1 VEQGSNNSGLWLR
14 PINKRIVASQ
24 GSTAAVVTYSDTNE
38 HGIQQLVVGRAAFA
52 TRGELTCYSN
62 LSSAGTFSEGHAITV
77 TVIDPDLDQ
86 VSTLAD
92 EVGLLEYDLN
102 NAVMFY
108 GHAGDL
114 EIVSLKETAA
124 ASGVFTGVIETTG
137 DVGSDHTGK
146 LLTSPA
152 FLVSATYSDAMPQ
165 SLSECFV
172 RVRSIGEISASSD
185 NVLPLHTF
193 TVTVTDADLN
203 TDIYLAETSDLKVT
217 DGFGTFHD
225 VQLLETGLDSSHFTA
240 ALQITLNPSAANL
253 GVQSNAEPN
262 LFYLPRINEVLPMA
276 YNDRSPEGLRTPLSP
291 VRVGH
296 RGLLQAHPPI
306 VSSVASSTGAHGIN
320 ITVTDSDLNIDAN
333 TVQQHTTR
341 LKVSAVSGSTI
352 LRTVAVTLTET
363 SVNAS
368 TFTGFLSS
376 KAFSAVT
383 DLSIEIGLQYLTGI
397 SASPLIIEY
406 QDPTAGVV
414 MQPSVTL
421 QTERRGQLEITQT
434 ESDTGKFGIGGRI
447 IVILKDKDLDVSN
460 KPDTVS
466 VVVTCSGSAAAD
478 SETLTLTETFSSSG
492 LFTGSLGTQST
503 GTSTVDDGIV
513 APVSSGNVVTA
524 AYSDQAPL
532 GHTATGTITAG
543 FIGLIAITPSQILTS
558 SAQITIT
565 LTDHDLNE
573 NSGVAETY
581 AASKE
586 YLWYSIGDST
596 KTYLDITEDAVD
608 SAQFTKVVM
617 LPSGSAAGSRLTV
630 TYMDPEIGGKGAVRN
645 AVNKNPSSTIL
656 AFGTNGA
663 ENNAVFSLTS
673 AGILWRSPECP
684 ADLIWAAS
692 CGPTTACKDDDL
704 CGATMS
710 SDAGENAA
718 SLSEFRLAAGSA
730 LTVTVQDLDRNL
742 DSIVAETVYVTV
754 RNEQS
759 TLSLAA
765 YGAAQNPYCATA
777 RDECYLGPNDKVAC
791 SNDGDCPGGSCVK
804 RGCFH
809 AVRRREEEPLV
820 AVILTETGLNTA
832 LFSGIIY
839 TRDSPEINTAGD
851 NVVHVGVGDI
861 MSVTYSDSPSLGSS
875 AGANRTRLVRILKT
889 GKPAILTC
897 PSEILA
903 GGKMKI
909 MLSDLDLI
917 GAATASVKVR
927 VIAGDGRLRND
938 EEAIVLTA
946 AVSDEG
952 TLSGFLQVS
961 PRIRSG
967 MLLVLAVLSTCL
979 SV

>member
-1 VEQGSNNSGLWLR
+1 M
-14 PINKRIVASQ
+14 ASQ

-38 HGIQQLVVGRAAFA
+38 HGIQQLVVRRAAFA
-52 TRGELTCYSN
+52 TRGELTCSSN
-62 LSSAGTFSEGHAITV
+62 LSSAGTFGEGHAITV
-77 TVIDPDLDQ
+77 TVVDPDLDQ
-86 VSTLAD
+86 VSTLSD
-92 EVGLLEYDLN
+92 DVGLLEYDFN

-124 ASGVFTGVIETTG
+124 VSGVFTGVIETTG
-137 DVGSDHTGK
+137 DMGSDHTGK

-165 SLSECFV
+165 SLSECFL

-203 TDIYLAETSDLKVT
+203 TDIYSAEMSDLKVT

-240 ALQITLNPSAANL
+240 ALQITLNPSAANV
-253 GVQSNAEPN
+253 GVQSNAQPT
-262 LFYLPRINEVLPMA
+262 LVYLPRINDVLPMT

-291 VRVGH
+291 VRVGQ

-333 TVQQHTTR
+333 AVEQHTTR
-341 LKVSAVSGSTI
+341 LKVSALSGSTI

-363 SVNAS
+363 SVNSS

-376 KAFSAVT
+376 KASSAVT
-383 DLSIEIGLQYLTGI
+383 DPSIEMGLQYLTGI

-406 QDPTAGVV
+406 QDPTEGV

-466 VVVTCSGSAAAD
+466 VIVTCSGSAAPD

-503 GTSTVDDGIV
+503 GTSIVDDGIV

-532 GHTATGTITAG
+532 GHVATGTITGG
-543 FIGLIAITPSQILTS
+543 FIGLIAITPLRILTS
-558 SAQITIT
+558 TAQITIT

-608 SAQFTKVVM
+608 SAQFTKVLV

-645 AVNKNPSSTIL
+645 AVNNNPSSTIL
-656 AFGTNGA
+656 AFGTDGA
-663 ENNAVFSLTS
+663 ENNAAFSLKS
-673 AGILWRSPECP
+673 AGIFWRSPQCP
-684 ADLIWAAS
+684 ADLILAS
-692 CGPTTACKDDDL
+692 ACGPTTACKDDSL

-710 SDAGENAA
+710 SDAVENAA

-742 DSIVAETVYVTV
+742 DSIVAETVHVTV

-759 TLSLAA
+759 TSSLAA

-809 AVRRREEEPLV
+809 AARRREEEPFV
-820 AVILTETGLNTA
+820 AVLLTETGLNTA

-861 MSVTYSDSPSLGSS
+861 MSVTYADSPSLGSS
-875 AGANRTRLVRILKT
+875 AGANRTRLVKILKA

-927 VIAGDGRLRND
+927 VITGDGRLRSD

-967 MLLVLAVLSTCL
+967 MLLVLAVPSTCL

>member
-1 VEQGSNNSGLWLR
+1 MWLR
-14 PINKRIVASQ
+14 AINKRIVASQ

-38 HGIQQLVVGRAAFA
+38 HGIQQLVVGRAVFA
-52 TRGELTCYSN
+52 TRGELTCSSN
-62 LSSAGTFSEGHAITV
+62 LSSAGTFSEGNAITV
-77 TVIDPDLDQ
+77 TVVDPDLDQ

-108 GHAGDL
+108 GQAGDL

-165 SLSECFV
+165 SLSECFL

-203 TDIYLAETSDLKVT
+203 TDIYSAEMSDLKVT

-262 LFYLPRINEVLPMA
+262 LFYLPRINDVLPMA
-276 YNDRSPEGLRTPLSP
+276 YNDRSPEGLRTPLIP

-341 LKVSAVSGSTI
+341 LKVSALSGSTI

-460 KPDTVS
+460 NPDTVS

-478 SETLTLTETFSSSG
+478 SETLTLTETFNSSG

-543 FIGLIAITPSQILTS
+543 FIGLIAITPSHILTS
-558 SAQITIT
+558 TAQITIT
-565 LTDHDLNE
+565 LTDHDLNG

-663 ENNAVFSLTS
+663 ENNNVFSLTS
-673 AGILWRSPECP
+673 AGI
-684 ADLIWAAS
+684 
-692 CGPTTACKDDDL
+692 
-704 CGATMS
+704 
-710 SDAGENAA
+710 
-718 SLSEFRLAAGSA
+718 
-730 LTVTVQDLDRNL
+730 
-742 DSIVAETVYVTV
+742 
-754 RNEQS
+754 
-759 TLSLAA
+759 
-765 YGAAQNPYCATA
+765 
-777 RDECYLGPNDKVAC
+777 
-791 SNDGDCPGGSCVK
+791 
-804 RGCFH
+804 
-809 AVRRREEEPLV
+809 
-820 AVILTETGLNTA
+820 
-832 LFSGIIY
+832 
-839 TRDSPEINTAGD
+839 
-851 NVVHVGVGDI
+851 
-861 MSVTYSDSPSLGSS
+861 
-875 AGANRTRLVRILKT
+875 
-889 GKPAILTC
+889 
-897 PSEILA
+897 
-903 GGKMKI
+903 
-909 MLSDLDLI
+909 
-917 GAATASVKVR
+917 
-927 VIAGDGRLRND
+927 
-938 EEAIVLTA
+938 
-946 AVSDEG
+946 
-952 TLSGFLQVS
+952 
-961 PRIRSG
+961 
-967 MLLVLAVLSTCL
+967 
-979 SV
+979 

>member
-1 VEQGSNNSGLWLR
+1 
-14 PINKRIVASQ
+14 
-24 GSTAAVVTYSDTNE
+24 
-38 HGIQQLVVGRAAFA
+38 
-52 TRGELTCYSN
+52 
-62 LSSAGTFSEGHAITV
+62 LSSAGTFGEGHAITV
-77 TVIDPDLDQ
+77 TVVDPDLDQ
-86 VSTLAD
+86 VSTLSD
-92 EVGLLEYDLN
+92 DVGLLEYDFN

-124 ASGVFTGVIETTG
+124 VSGVFTGVIETTG
-137 DVGSDHTGK
+137 DMGSDHTGK

-165 SLSECFV
+165 SLSECFL

-203 TDIYLAETSDLKVT
+203 TDIYSAEMSDLKVT

-240 ALQITLNPSAANL
+240 ALQITLNPSAANV
-253 GVQSNAEPN
+253 GVQSNAQPT
-262 LFYLPRINEVLPMA
+262 LVYLPRINDVLPMT

-291 VRVGH
+291 VRVGQ

-333 TVQQHTTR
+333 AVEQHTTR
-341 LKVSAVSGSTI
+341 LKVSALSGSTI

-363 SVNAS
+363 SVNSS

-376 KAFSAVT
+376 KASSAVT
-383 DLSIEIGLQYLTGI
+383 DPSIEMGLQYLTGI

-406 QDPTAGVV
+406 QDPTEGV

-466 VVVTCSGSAAAD
+466 VIVTCSGSAAPD

-503 GTSTVDDGIV
+503 GTSIVDDGIV

-532 GHTATGTITAG
+532 GHVATGTITGG
-543 FIGLIAITPSQILTS
+543 FIGLIAITPLRILTS
-558 SAQITIT
+558 TAQITIT

-608 SAQFTKVVM
+608 SAQFTKVLV

-645 AVNKNPSSTIL
+645 AVNNNPSSTIL
-656 AFGTNGA
+656 AFGTDGA
-663 ENNAVFSLTS
+663 ENNAAFSLKS
-673 AGILWRSPECP
+673 AGIFWRSPQCP
-684 ADLIWAAS
+684 ADLILAS
-692 CGPTTACKDDDL
+692 ACGPTTACKDDSL

-710 SDAGENAA
+710 SDAVENAA

-742 DSIVAETVYVTV
+742 DSIVAETVHVTV

-759 TLSLAA
+759 TSSLAA

-809 AVRRREEEPLV
+809 AARRREEEPFV
-820 AVILTETGLNTA
+820 AVLLTETGLNTA

-861 MSVTYSDSPSLGSS
+861 MSVTYADSPSLGSS
-875 AGANRTRLVRILKT
+875 AGANRTRLVKILKA

-927 VIAGDGRLRND
+927 VITGDGRLRSD

-967 MLLVLAVLSTCL
+967 MLLVLAVPSTCL